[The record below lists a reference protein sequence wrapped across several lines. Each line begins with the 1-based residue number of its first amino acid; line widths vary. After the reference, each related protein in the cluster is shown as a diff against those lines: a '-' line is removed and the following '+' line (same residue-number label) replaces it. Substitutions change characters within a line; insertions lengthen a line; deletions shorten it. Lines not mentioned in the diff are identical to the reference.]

1 MKSGLGHESRVKAM
15 VVLARAHGR
24 RGPDILPTGNS
35 HNSRHPAA
43 ILDKKV
49 AEGFHDVPRD
59 GELGHRQ
66 AAVFRIISTPQSWG

>member
-1 MKSGLGHESRVKAM
+1 MKSVLGHESRVKAL
-15 VVLARAHGR
+15 VVSARTHGGM
-24 RGPDILPTGNS
+24 GPDIPPTSNS

-59 GELGHRQ
+59 GTLGHRQ
-66 AAVFRIISTPQSWG
+66 AAVFCIISTPQSWG